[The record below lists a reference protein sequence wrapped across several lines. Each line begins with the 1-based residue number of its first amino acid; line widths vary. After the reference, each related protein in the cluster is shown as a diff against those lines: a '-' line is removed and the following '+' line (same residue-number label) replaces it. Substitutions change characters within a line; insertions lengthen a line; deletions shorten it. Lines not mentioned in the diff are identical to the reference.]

1 MSDPLLRLITPLRK
15 AEQVLLICRDALP
28 GVLAA
33 ILSLER
39 TIQAGDTEGQQTAG
53 QQSEGQHTEQMG
65 LGLCA
70 STIR

>member
-1 MSDPLLRLITPLRK
+1 MSDDLLRLIMPLRK

-65 LGLCA
+65 LGL
-70 STIR
+70 

>member
-1 MSDPLLRLITPLRK
+1 MSDALLRLIMPLRK

-33 ILSLER
+33 IRSLER

-65 LGLCA
+65 LGL
-70 STIR
+70 

>member
-1 MSDPLLRLITPLRK
+1 MSDALLRLITPLRK

-39 TIQAGDTEGQQTAG
+39 TIQAGDTEGQQ
-53 QQSEGQHTEQMG
+53 SEGQHTEQMG
-65 LGLCA
+65 VGL
-70 STIR
+70 

>member
-28 GVLAA
+28 GVLTA

-39 TIQAGDTEGQQTAG
+39 TIQAGDTEGQQ
-53 QQSEGQHTEQMG
+53 SEGQHTEQMG
-65 LGLCA
+65 VGL
-70 STIR
+70 